1 MVFEDFCSNTSL
13 HGWRFVPM
21 TKHPVGRTLW
31 AFIAVSSIG
40 VAGLFIHTAV
50 KDFFSATGM
59 QLLYFTEAVEASQK
73 WVCNLHFCPYLGQL

>member
-1 MVFEDFCSNTSL
+1 MLSREVSKALQSYFNLVCIMVFEDFCSNTSL

-50 KDFFSATGM
+50 KDFFSATGNV
-59 QLLYFTEAVEASQK
+59 LLRLE
-73 WVCNLHFCPYLGQL
+73 

>member
-31 AFIAVSSIG
+31 AFIAVSAIG
-40 VAGLFIHTAV
+40 VAGLFIHTAFT
-50 KDFFSATGM
+50 DFFSSTGM
-59 QLLYFTEAVEASQK
+59 NSKNLLQSE
-73 WVCNLHFCPYLGQL
+73 H

>member
-1 MVFEDFCSNTSL
+1 MVFEDFCNNTSL

-50 KDFFSATGM
+50 KDFFSATGNA
-59 QLLYFTEAVEASQK
+59 FIISI
-73 WVCNLHFCPYLGQL
+73 